1 MCPGQRDNTCPTLGP
16 RHPVLS
22 RDPEGGCHRHH
33 HHPQHMISNINRKN
47 VPTPAQHKP
56 PRVSRSK
63 PSPCTQP
70 EHKGLGTPCPGPAPA
85 LVPPSASQ
93 PRQWGLPL
101 LTRRAE
107 RTLCKYHSPDSCP
120 QRGSP
125 EVAGPALGHPLNTGP
140 CPAGEGAAGR
150 GDTGEQRN
158 PQSPWARGDVSAP
171 LPPSTKVLRG
181 WRKHGTEGGGV
192 RWWGESGVPALNPG
206 AVPPAQV
213 MCPGAS
219 VWLTSPQ
226 ELLQG
231 RGLRALL
238 MTPCVTAGKRRLRVA
253 GRREQVELRVL

>member
-1 MCPGQRDNTCPTLGP
+1 
-16 RHPVLS
+16 
-22 RDPEGGCHRHH
+22 
-33 HHPQHMISNINRKN
+33 MISNINRKN

-56 PRVSRSK
+56 PCVSRSK
-63 PSPCTQP
+63 PSPCTQQ

-107 RTLCKYHSPDSCP
+107 QALCKYHSPDSCP

-125 EVAGPALGHPLNTGP
+125 EVARPALGHPLNTEP

-158 PQSPWARGDVSAP
+158 PQSPWAQGDVSAP

-206 AVPPAQV
+206 AVPPSTGDVPRGQCVAHV
-213 MCPGAS
+213 PTGAAAG
-219 VWLTSPQ
+219 
-226 ELLQG
+226 QG
-231 RGLRALL
+231 ARGPADDPLCHCWEKAA
-238 MTPCVTAGKRRLRVA
+238 AG
-253 GRREQVELRVL
+253 GRPPRTC